1 MDIRIAIGTD
11 ELTARLELKAAPATC
26 AAFLSLLP
34 LKRSLIH
41 ARWSGECGW
50 APLGEVDFK
59 LPAENALLRP
69 APGQLLLYAGPLSEP
84 ELLIPYGAAAFG
96 CKDGPLD
103 GNHLMTV
110 TVGLEILPRI
120 GRSLLWEG
128 AKPIVFERA

>member
-1 MDIRIAIGTD
+1 MDIRITIGT
-11 ELTARLELKAAPATC
+11 EQLTARLESAAAPATC

-50 APLGEVDFK
+50 APLGEIDFQ
-59 LPAENALLRP
+59 LPQENALLRP

-110 TVGLEILPRI
+110 TSGLEILPVI
-120 GRSLLWEG
+120 GRALLWEG
-128 AKPIVFERA
+128 AKPIVFEIA